1 MFHHDGPFDAVNPG
15 RNRQGSRRRPMD
27 AFPEGS
33 LNNTI
38 GGSGPLNARPNHA
51 TFLGQQDDEAFKEWS
66 SGVKDKTGPVF
77 DVGRDHILHGDQSLG
92 LGTSTFLE
100 GTPAARSAIQ
110 NQQREEAQRAL
121 EQPKVKGVFP
131 ERKKSIRQ
139 VFAKRTFQPSGDI
152 PAVPHQRSPSGN
164 GPASASVGER
174 KPFFDDEYG
183 SGQGEDD
190 FTVTN
195 GSKAL
200 PTSPR
205 GGGGLERRSTTDGTG
220 GEEAQPK
227 PAGFRGRMLSLKGRR
242 PKQPSGSEA
251 DAVPLPGTAV

>member
-1 MFHHDGPFDAVNPG
+1 
-15 RNRQGSRRRPMD
+15 MD

-110 NQQREEAQRAL
+110 NQQREEAQRAA
-121 EQPKVKGVFP
+121 EQPKAKIEGLKRGQSLRRIGFP
-131 ERKKSIRQ
+131 I
-139 VFAKRTFQPSGDI
+139 KRPDRAQPSGDI
-152 PAVPHQRSPSGN
+152 PAVPHRRSPSGT
-164 GPASASVGER
+164 GPASASIAER
-174 KPFFDDEYG
+174 KPFFNDYS
-183 SGQGEDD
+183 SGNGEAD

-195 GSKAL
+195 DSNAS
-200 PTSPR
+200 PASPR

-227 PAGFRGRMLSLKGRR
+227 VTGGFFKRVKSIKGSRQR
-242 PKQPSGSEA
+242 PNPSGSEA